1 MNDMR
6 KLMEKLENVNE
17 TTSEQYEDML
27 DKAGDLGEQIAG
39 NVILDDHTN
48 AWSQGRDRHTPEQI
62 ADSVDV
68 HLKTATQRMETVAHR
83 YIRRRLGEK

>member
-1 MNDMR
+1 MR

-27 DKAGDLGEQIAG
+27 DKAGELGEQIAG

-48 AWSQGRDRHTPEQI
+48 AWSQGRDRDTPEQI
-62 ADSVDV
+62 ATTVDV
-68 HLKTATQRMETVAHR
+68 HLKTATKRMEDVAHR
-83 YIRRRLGEK
+83 YIRRRLGKE